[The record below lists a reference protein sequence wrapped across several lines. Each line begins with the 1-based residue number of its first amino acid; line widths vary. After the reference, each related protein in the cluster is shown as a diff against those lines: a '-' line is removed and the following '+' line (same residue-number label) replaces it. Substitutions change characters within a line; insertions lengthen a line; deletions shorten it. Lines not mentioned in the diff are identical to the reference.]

1 LASRSNSLDWKYYRS
16 GWQYSTDAPQNK
28 KWKKDRAELFKKN
41 GNGWWYYHGY
51 ILRSN
56 KLDKNE
62 KRLFAD
68 GDRAT
73 LRREVEAAV
82 LQEIQLAM
90 LESGT
95 DKEVEDAKADLKSE

>member
-1 LASRSNSLDWKYYRS
+1 MINIVHTSKLVEEVYLASRSNSLDWKYYRR

-62 KRLFAD
+62 KSTIEKTKKF
-68 GDRAT
+68 
-73 LRREVEAAV
+73 
-82 LQEIQLAM
+82 
-90 LESGT
+90 
-95 DKEVEDAKADLKSE
+95 

>member
-1 LASRSNSLDWKYYRS
+1 MASRSNSLDWKYYRS

-62 KRLFAD
+62 KSTIEKTKKF
-68 GDRAT
+68 
-73 LRREVEAAV
+73 
-82 LQEIQLAM
+82 
-90 LESGT
+90 
-95 DKEVEDAKADLKSE
+95 